1 MNPAAPAHPL
11 LRLLELAQ
19 RARAAASDNE
29 LAFLAV
35 NDSRVLVA
43 YRQAALW
50 FAAGGVHTLSGVVSV
65 EANAPYAQWINQVCR
80 ALAAQHEAGGAVA
93 LDPAQ
98 LPPQLPREAAAAW
111 NEWLPAFATW
121 VPLRGMSRR
130 ADGRPADAADQ
141 AGLLLAGDAP
151 LAPEQLAVLDE
162 WMDIWQ
168 HAWRATHLRSAWSIR
183 ALPARLRNYWSGGPQ
198 GKRWRRRLAVAL
210 VLAAVLCLP
219 VRLTVLA
226 PGELVP
232 ANPATI
238 RAPLDGVIADFA
250 VRPNQVV
257 AAGQPLFS
265 FDQAPIDSRLTVARE
280 ALGTAEG
287 EYRQAAQMVLNDPR
301 AKSQLATLLGKIAE
315 KKAQA
320 DFLEGQAQRSRVLAP
335 QAGIVL
341 FDDPS
346 EWIGRP
352 VQTGERIMQVAS
364 ATDVEIEA
372 WVPIGD
378 AIPLA
383 DDAPLNLYLAASP
396 LAPVSG
402 TLRYM
407 SQRAT
412 ARPDGS
418 YAYRVRARLD
428 SPLDQRIGLKGT
440 AKLAGERVPL
450 VYWMLR
456 RPLASIRQ
464 FIAM

>member
-1 MNPAAPAHPL
+1 MSNGAAVSPL
-11 LRLLELAQ
+11 LTLLKMAQ
-19 RARAAASDNE
+19 RARAAASASE

-35 NDSRVLVA
+35 NDSKALVP

-65 EANAPYAQWINQVCR
+65 EANAPYAQWLNKLCR
-80 ALAAQHEAGGAVA
+80 ALADQHKSDTPLLVDAAT
-93 LDPAQ
+93 
-98 LPPQLPREAAAAW
+98 LPTELTDGW
-111 NEWLPAFATW
+111 DEWLPKSVTW
-121 VPLRGMSRR
+121 IPLRSIRHATDTQSSNSTSEG
-130 ADGRPADAADQ
+130 
-141 AGLLLAGDAP
+141 GLLLAGDAV
-151 LAPEQLAVLDE
+151 LVPEQLALLGE

-168 HAWRATHLRSAWSIR
+168 HAWRATGRPSRWSA
-183 ALPARLRNYWSGGPQ
+183 AGLPARLRSWWNEPTHA
-198 GKRWRRRLAVAL
+198 KRKRRRLVVAAIVVG
-210 VLAAVLCLP
+210 VLIFP
-219 VRLTVLA
+219 VHLTVLA

-250 VRPNQVV
+250 VRPNQAVIE
-257 AAGQPLFS
+257 GQPLFS
-265 FDQAPIDSRLTVARE
+265 FDQAPIGSKLDVARE
-280 ALGTAEG
+280 ALATAQA

-301 AKSQLATLLGKIAE
+301 AKAQLATLLGKIAE
-315 KKAQA
+315 KQAQA
-320 DFLEGQAQRSRVLAP
+320 SFLEGQAQRSRVLAP
-335 QAGIVL
+335 KAGVAL

-352 VQTGERIMQVAS
+352 VQTGERIMQVA
-364 ATDVEIEA
+364 AGDDVEIEA

-383 DDAPLNLYLAASP
+383 DKATVHLYLSASP
-396 LAPVSG
+396 LTPLSG

-407 SQRAT
+407 SHRAS

-418 YAYRVRARLD
+418 YAYRVRAKLD
-428 SPLDQRIGLKGT
+428 SLSGQRIGLKGT
-440 AKLAGERVPL
+440 AKLVGDRVPL

-464 FIAM
+464 FLAL